1 MQPIAVPSGNEV
13 KYGAYLDHI
22 RSGAALRQEGRV
34 LAVLALAGEPL
45 TRHEIAERG
54 GMALSAA
61 CGRVSSLK
69 DLGMIEQAGSKKE
82 PGMRSAR
89 STLQLTEKGKVEIEQ
104 FIEDAQVVIQGELQ

>member
-13 KYGAYLDHI
+13 KHGAYLDHI
-22 RSGAALRQEGRV
+22 RSGTAQRQEAIV

-61 CGRVSSLK
+61 CGRVSRLK
-69 DLGMIEQAGSKKE
+69 DLELVEQAGTKKE

-89 STLQLTEKGKVEIEQ
+89 STVRLTEKGKAETNQ